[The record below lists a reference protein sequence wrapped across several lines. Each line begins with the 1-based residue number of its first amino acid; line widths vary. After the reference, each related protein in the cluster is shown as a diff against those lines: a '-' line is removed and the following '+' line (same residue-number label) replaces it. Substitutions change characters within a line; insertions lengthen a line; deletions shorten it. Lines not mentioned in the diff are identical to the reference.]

1 MIILIIIHNK
11 NRKEKVAKDSKEEM
25 EYYKV
30 LMNKMKIQTD
40 ELKDKFNELSTKN
53 ESLIEDVKNRDEK
66 INHSK
71 YNMSSL
77 KKSLQEKELEFNK
90 LLEKLAHLENFST
103 DKEKIDKRISE
114 LQRNND
120 NLKRELEYYSNIL
133 INYNIT

>member
-1 MIILIIIHNK
+1 
-11 NRKEKVAKDSKEEM
+11 M

-30 LMNKMKIQTD
+30 LMNKMKMQTD
-40 ELKDKFNELSTKN
+40 ELKDKFKEISTKN

-66 INHSK
+66 INHSR

-77 KKSLQEKELEFNK
+77 KKLLNEKDVEFSK
-90 LLEKLAHLENFST
+90 LMEKVTNLENFST

-120 NLKRELEYYSNIL
+120 NLKRELE
-133 INYNIT
+133 